1 MMWVKYQIEAFIPMY
16 EQLPVNT
23 ESKAREIF
31 LARNPGIKHC
41 SINRTFTGIN
51 PPEWWPGEKE
61 KKEAKRQEENRRR
74 EDERRTRRDE
84 EQRREAKRQ
93 EENRRR
99 EAERSARRAE
109 ERHKSENDKLRRE
122 MENLRKEN
130 RDIARK
136 SRQSS
141 GEFWSESQ
149 YENFTDRA
157 REQKDGM
164 YEKIMNCQTNILTA
178 PLKLICWLLHEI
190 FNPHSFFRRPCLFC
204 REHNSCTCG
213 LPCV

>member
-1 MMWVKYQIEAFIPMY
+1 MMWVKYQIDASIPMY

-61 KKEAKRQEENRRR
+61 KK
-74 EDERRTRRDE
+74 
-84 EQRREAKRQ
+84 EAKRQ

-190 FNPHSFFRRPCLFC
+190 FNPHSFFRRP
-204 REHNSCTCG
+204 
-213 LPCV
+213 